1 MRFVTPVALAA
12 LLMTAC
18 APAASDSSQPAPA
31 GGAVIVYAAASLQDA
46 FEAIAAAYEE
56 ESGVEI
62 ILSFDASSA
71 LRTQI
76 GEGAPADLFASAD
89 ISNPQQLVDDGLIDG
104 EPRIFASNALA
115 IVVPADGTGGV
126 DSWQGMAG
134 PGVRVIAAGK
144 DVPITGYATELV
156 DNLAAQPD
164 APEGFAEAYEANI
177 VSREDNVR
185 AVLAKIEAGEGD
197 VGVLYETDAA
207 STEDVTA
214 VTFPEDANV
223 LAEYAFVTLADAG
236 ESTDAF
242 ADWLVGPDGQAILQE
257 FGFRPPAT

>member
-1 MRFVTPVALAA
+1 MRFVTPLVLAA
-12 LLMTAC
+12 LLLAAC
-18 APAASDSSQPAPA
+18 SPATDSSEPAPA

-46 FEAIAAAYEE
+46 FEAIASAYEE
-56 ESGVEI
+56 ETGVEI

-76 GEGAPADLFASAD
+76 SEGAPADLFASAD
-89 ISNPQQLVDDGLIDG
+89 TSNPQQLVDDGLTDG
-104 EPRIFASNALA
+104 DLRLFASNALA

-126 DSWQGMAG
+126 DSWQGMAD
-134 PGVRVIAAGK
+134 PGVRVIAAGE
-144 DVPITGYATELV
+144 DVPISGYATEFV

-164 APEGFAEAYEANI
+164 APEGFADAYESNI

-197 VGVLYETDAA
+197 VAIVYETDAA
-207 STEDVTA
+207 STEDATA
-214 VTFPEDANV
+214 ITFPEDANV
-223 LAEYAFVTLADAG
+223 LAEYAFVTLTDAASG
-236 ESTDAF
+236 TDAF
-242 ADWLVGPDGQAILQE
+242 ADWLVGPEGQAILEE